1 MANLSLLLKRIGDLQ
16 ALAVSDL
23 VFAPGMAMAF
33 LYPRPLYVAKV
44 PTFSPGPILYCR
56 PFAILP
62 SRKGSICVTYVHRA
76 AQWRKA
82 DQLFVCFGPPRIG
95 DPATK
100 SRWVIETITLA
111 YESSGLPSPMRVR
124 EHSTR
129 SMAASKALSLDVAL
143 QDVCAVAQDVCAV
156 VPERLRLRM

>member
-1 MANLSLLLKRIGDLQ
+1 MLCQTWCLPRAWLGHSFTRDLSMFLKCPPSRQVL
-16 ALAVSDL
+16 S
-23 VFAPGMAMAF
+23 
-33 LYPRPLYVAKV
+33 
-44 PTFSPGPILYCR
+44 YCR

-156 VPERLRLRM
+156 VPEGERLSLHM